1 MAWYID
7 SIDARAGLAFASERK
22 ADLSDAEQLL
32 DTSLAAFVAAPDFR
46 PQLGVSRTTAFA
58 VARGSFQLGLFIN
71 DEKEVAFPSL
81 PAVAE
86 FVRRAYLR
94 SSGGDDPGTDPTPSP
109 DIDGPKIDGELEEK
123 TQPSDSEGVD
133 FVAVLKNERKR
144 FHSESGILGT
154 EESAKKFVW
163 NMLDDSSQ
171 KVEPNVHRA
180 VIGGYRVL
188 HELLRR
194 CPRAGDLENARKWCE
209 ASRRLCHCF
218 DQLGLWPF
226 ISHTIKTFSCEK
238 QIRTLAKFLSAEQF
252 LSHLR
257 HMLDEQPANWAE
269 TIFLRELLVNGH
281 RLQYLEPLW
290 PYVCWPACALT
301 DGIAHGFDPVDN
313 LSYLPIPQDI
323 ETTIWGKTKPSDR
336 MNLCHLF
343 SSLSG
348 CPNQEEWTEPALEVL
363 LFISA
368 YLVSPAYC
376 AQRSNA
382 TRFWHVSEFTDVQP
396 VMVTA
401 TEQVVKGAI
410 DWLSDC
416 LPKFAFSEDIE
427 SLISSAIELR
437 YSSQN

>member
-22 ADLSDAEQLL
+22 ADLSDAEQLP

-58 VARGSFQLGLFIN
+58 AARGSFQMGLFTN

-86 FVRRAYLR
+86 FVRRAYIR
-94 SSGGDDPGTDPTPSP
+94 SGGGDDPETDKTPSP
-109 DIDGPKIDGELEEK
+109 DIDGPKIDGKLEGE
-123 TQPSDSEGVD
+123 TQHFYREGVD
-133 FVAVLKNERKR
+133 VVAVLKNKAES
-144 FHSESGILGT
+144 FHNESSVLET
-154 EESAKKFVW
+154 EESATEFVW

-171 KVEPNVHRA
+171 KVEPSVHRA
-180 VIGGYRVL
+180 VLGGYRVL

-194 CPRAGDLENARKWCE
+194 CPRAGDSENARKWCE

-226 ISHTIKTFSCEK
+226 ISRMIKEYLWER
-238 QIRTLAKFLSAEQF
+238 QVQTLAEFLSADRI
-252 LSHLR
+252 LR
-257 HMLDEQPANWAE
+257 HLKRMLGEQPGNWAE
-269 TIFLRELLVNGH
+269 TIFLRELLVHGH
-281 RLQYLEPLW
+281 RLQYLEPFW
-290 PYVCWPACALT
+290 PYVCWPACALA
-301 DGIAHGFDPVDN
+301 DSIAQGFDPVDD

-323 ETTIWGKTKPSDR
+323 ENTIWGETKPSDR

-348 CPNQEEWTEPALEVL
+348 CPIQEEWTEPALEVL

-382 TRFWHVSEFTDVQP
+382 TRFWHASESTDVQP

-416 LPKFAFSEDIE
+416 LPKFAFGEDIE